1 MKKLFKMGDTRETT
15 NQSHWQ
21 LISLTVLRIA
31 IGWHFL
37 YEGLLKVTSPDW
49 SASYY
54 LYNSTGPFASIFKSM
69 ALSPI
74 VLGLTDILN
83 QWGLVIIGIS
93 LMNGFISRWACLG
106 GMVLLAL
113 YYLANPLFIGLG
125 DTSIS
130 EGYYLIVNNN
140 LIEFIALWILFQFRD
155 SKVYGIDYF
164 FSLVTDKEWGKNVK
178 VPKI

>member
-1 MKKLFKMGDTRETT
+1 
-15 NQSHWQ
+15 
-21 LISLTVLRIA
+21 
-31 IGWHFL
+31 
-37 YEGLLKVTSPDW
+37 
-49 SASYY
+49 
-54 LYNSTGPFASIFKSM
+54 
-69 ALSPI
+69 
-74 VLGLTDILN
+74 
-83 QWGLVIIGIS
+83 
-93 LMNGFISRWACLG
+93 MNGFISRWACLG